1 MKNGRRRAEIDEATE
16 SSSNTVAVT
25 NGGPSNST
33 QIVATYAYQVA
44 IAAGLQPK
52 MTLNHLYS
60 VETVTAYIV
69 QVSLGD
75 TPTGTIEY
83 KTIYVAGMSLF
94 LVTLAFNVF
103 SHWLK
108 KRFREEYD

>member
-1 MKNGRRRAEIDEATE
+1 MLV
-16 SSSNTVAVT
+16 SNTKSHCEISGHYKAAKAPTSLEVYGVPGKPAKK
-25 NGGPSNST
+25 
-33 QIVATYAYQVA
+33 

-52 MTLNHLYS
+52 MTLNPLSS